1 MINSAM
7 FDTQF
12 SEFLAH
18 NLVEL
23 KSCGSAANMVVARV
37 CELFDENPKRKHVTM
52 VALSNP

>member
-1 MINSAM
+1 MIYSAR

-23 KSCGSAANMVVARV
+23 ESCGSVANMVVA
-37 CELFDENPKRKHVTM
+37 CAYELFDENPKRKHVTM